1 MDCSPPGS
9 SVHGIF
15 QARVL
20 EWGAIAFSGGCLH
33 TCLNH
38 LVIWDFIT
46 FPTAVSARDL
56 GLISGLGRS
65 PGEGNGIPFQYSWL
79 ENPMDR
85 GAWQATVHR
94 VTRVGHD
101 LATEPPNHMRF
112 GDSTNNQCLNFEF
125 TCKRKK
131 AMGKLSLDSF
141 LTFLAASI

>member
-1 MDCSPPGS
+1 MLFPQVAKLVKNLPGN
-9 SVHGIF
+9 
-15 QARVL
+15 A
-20 EWGAIAFSGGCLH
+20 E
-33 TCLNH
+33 
-38 LVIWDFIT
+38 D
-46 FPTAVSARDL
+46 ARDM
-56 GLISGLGRS
+56 GLIPESRSS

-125 TCKRKK
+125 TCKRKR